1 MKFDKALVVANKHF
15 PKLKIKYKDKS
26 FFMKLLSYIL
36 FFNKKF
42 LTSYVTT
49 IGNTIYY
56 PSKEYINE
64 NEKRSIIILCHELMH
79 LKQYFF
85 GFSFTYLMPQSL
97 ALFVL
102 FGFIN
107 PYWFICLLFLLPI
120 PSYTRFMY
128 ELEAYSIT
136 MYVQNKLGLNTNIN
150 NIIEKFI
157 GPDYYYMLPFK
168 EEVEKQLIGAQKYI
182 LKESQNCFGI
192 KQAIDEII
200 GEVNGS

>member
-1 MKFDKALVVANKHF
+1 MKFDKALAVANKHF

-26 FFMKLLSYIL
+26 IFMKLLSYVL

-42 LTSYVTT
+42 MTNYVTT

-64 NEKRSIIILCHELMH
+64 NEQRSIIILCHELMH

-85 GFSFTYLMPQSL
+85 GFSFTYLLPQSL
-97 ALFVL
+97 ALFGL
-102 FGFIN
+102 LGFAN

-120 PSYTRFMY
+120 PSITRFMY

-136 MYVQNKLGLNTNIN
+136 MYVQNKLGLKTNIN
-150 NIIEKFI
+150 NLVSKFT
-157 GPDYYYMLPFK
+157 GPDYYYMYPIK
-168 EEVEKQLIGAQKYI
+168 SEMEKQLIAAEKYI
-182 LKESQNCFGI
+182 LKDSQNCFGMRQI
-192 KQAIDEII
+192 LDEII
-200 GEVNGS
+200 GEANGS